1 MRVTMMAKW
10 RELSTLT
17 KIFCIFGLISFIGL
31 AIMILTGVTS
41 IGDILALKSELL
53 KLCPWCM

>member
-1 MRVTMMAKW
+1 MMAEW